1 MPKLNCLNNAEK
13 ILCYRMHQKWG
24 IIYWKSVWVYSS
36 LWPNIKRTLFTKTH
50 NFKSLITKDGVTRVT
65 DSKPLWSTQNIFW
78 ETGSFESSLQNQSL
92 EEIYFWTFWEFDKLL
107 CSDEGEAIFRE
118 PLNWNIW
125 KLYDDGCA
133 YD

>member
-36 LWPNIKRTLFTKTH
+36 LWPIIKRTLFTKTH

-118 PLNWNIW
+118 TLNWNIW